1 MSETTDIISYDSY
14 DRNIFAIYSKKP
26 LKIKKIYYSSKYNLS
41 FIPIIEIQYSDT
53 FKYLSKL
60 NNKEM

>member
-14 DRNIFAIYSKKP
+14 DRNIFAVYSKKQ
-26 LKIKKIYYSSKYNLS
+26 LKIKNIYYSSKYNLS
-41 FIPIIEIQYSDT
+41 FVPIIEIEYSDK

-60 NNKEM
+60 NNKET